1 MNTEPS
7 APEVHIFPLQTVLF
21 PGGTLPLKVF
31 EQRYVEMT
39 KICLRDDKPF
49 GVCLIRE
56 GREIGTPALP
66 EPVGCLARI
75 RNWDMPHPGLFL
87 LEVEGEQRF
96 RILDHAA
103 ARNGLISAH
112 IEPIEAEP
120 AATASEST
128 CVDLLKTIISRV
140 GHEHF
145 PSPHQFDDAVWVG
158 YRLAEVLPLPM
169 RVKQELLE
177 LGDSHVRLERIRTLL
192 EASRT

>member
-1 MNTEPS
+1 
-7 APEVHIFPLQTVLF
+7 
-21 PGGTLPLKVF
+21 
-31 EQRYVEMT
+31 
-39 KICLRDDKPF
+39 
-49 GVCLIRE
+49 
-56 GREIGTPALP
+56 
-66 EPVGCLARI
+66 VGCLARI

-120 AATASEST
+120 AALASEST

-140 GHEHF
+140 GDEHF

>member
-1 MNTEPS
+1 MN
-7 APEVHIFPLQTVLF
+7 EVHIFPLQTVLF

-31 EQRYVEMT
+31 EQRYFEMT
-39 KICLRDDKPF
+39 KVCLRDERPF

-56 GREIGTPALP
+56 GHEVGTPALP

-75 RNWDMPHPGLFL
+75 RTWDLPHPGLFL

-96 RILDHAA
+96 RILDQSAA
-103 ARNGLISAH
+103 KNGLLSAR

-120 AATASEST
+120 AAAAGEAT
-128 CVDLLKTIISRV
+128 CVDLLKTIIARV
-140 GHEHF
+140 GGEHF
-145 PSPHQFDDAVWVG
+145 PKPHQFEDAVWVG

-177 LGDSHVRLERIRTLL
+177 LGDSHVRLQRIRALL